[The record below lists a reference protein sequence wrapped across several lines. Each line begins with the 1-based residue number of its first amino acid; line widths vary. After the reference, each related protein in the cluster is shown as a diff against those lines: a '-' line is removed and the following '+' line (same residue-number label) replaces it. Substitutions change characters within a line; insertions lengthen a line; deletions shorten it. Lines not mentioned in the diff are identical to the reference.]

1 MTTKKRISD
10 TKKNAETQMNNQ
22 RAMIKRLCLSSSV
35 IGLFSMTLL
44 HAMPAFA
51 DCATPASPEGG
62 LAYFTADDTYRY
74 CDSTDTWVVIAT
86 SGGSSLWTDNTT
98 HITRTNFH
106 ILNAGLAAGSTTAGL
121 DGDGVYTFYDPD
133 KGALRG
139 GEVAFGETGWEDA
152 NIGTDSFAWGRAPRA
167 SGLAAAAF
175 GDRTRATGESSFAA
189 GYDSYAT
196 DNQAIAMGDTAR
208 ATAYGSIALGQ
219 EVQATGINTMVI
231 GLADQTSVGDNQV
244 SGVGSMGIFMDDV
257 GTYNLSDTDMFAVVG
272 GQIMIDEDA
281 TSAASRGCIRYNDT
295 TDKLQYSHDC
305 TTYADMGGSSVA
317 LSGISA
323 ATAANTIANGVHLQT
338 WNWALTGAT
347 EDAFTF
353 GETTAAT
360 NGAGGQS
367 VLKATTLASSTA
379 IPFMITNLGNGLSM
393 RVNDET
399 GDADT
404 TPFVIG
410 ASGNVGV
417 GTTTTTYDV
426 TFNGTAAHTIGMI
439 PNTTSNTAGNSL
451 TVRAG
456 DATSGA
462 TDKDGGT
469 LVLAPG
475 QSTGVGYSTIQF
487 QSATPWGGGGNTAT
501 NSLVDVMRIFHDG
514 SQGTILH
521 LQAPTAYPSNK
532 IWFDGIGETALT
544 KGDTYPGV
552 SVIRFNLSAH
562 PIFHNYHTAAPAD
575 GDFDNSEWTMWFDE
589 TNDEFELKGKKS
601 DGTVMTATV
610 GGGGSSLWTD
620 NTTHIS
626 RAGVHVLNAA
636 ETSDSTD
643 MSIAGGGAAGKR
655 MFFDMTKGSIRGGE
669 LGAANDAWDNANISP
684 NSFAWGLNAEASGDS
699 ILAIGS
705 NVTASSG
712 GTAIGGDITA
722 SQYSIAIGG
731 PIDSYGLGAVAIGNN
746 LESGGNSSVAIG
758 SYVYS
763 TGGASIGMG
772 LSIGSHATGSV
783 ALGQNLYVANTG
795 AGSVALGQDTEVS
808 GANSMALGLG
818 AAATAPVVS
827 GANSFGVFMGDQS
840 GIDVAAASTMAVLGG
855 DFIVGSYQLD
865 DTATGSQDSR
875 MFFDRSKGAFRVG
888 EVAGTQWDDASVG
901 THSVAMGLGTSA
913 SGAESFAVGLDSVA
927 NNSVSFAAGQ
937 LVTASGYNSIAHGQE
952 ATASG
957 GNSVVFGL
965 GDATG
970 AYPIVSGASSFGV
983 FMGDQSG
990 VDLSQTNTMALMG
1003 GRLGIGTVTPSVEL
1017 EVTGDIEYTGTIT
1030 DVSDRRL
1037 KDNIRPLDEHGSMLD
1052 KLASVDT
1059 YSFTMKDDKAGR
1071 AEFGVMAQE
1080 LEGIFPELVRTAQ
1093 DEMGTKSVNYVGLIA
1108 PMIEATKELKAEND
1122 VLKSQMDDLSQQVA
1136 LLNKVTAQNVNKA
1149 SMSGYVMM
1157 LVGLALGFGV
1167 ALILQRRTK
1176 QS

>member
-98 HITRTNFH
+98 HITRGNFHVLNTGETMTTAGFDGVADTYSLYHTDKSALRIGRAEWGSWNEAYIGNYSLAIGNHSTAAGEGSFAGGLQNEASGDGSLVMGTGSTAGPRGMTVGYQIDNQGWDSYAFGWQMDINAGAYGVFAVHTDGATDKPEMGTNSDGSVVFFMGAQEAVVMNTGNTLGLFGGNMVIDPADPATQLSARATLDIGASTDSIILPTGTDAQRPASPVGGMLRYNTTASTDKIEFYDAEGTAWVQLGSGGSSLWTDNTTHITRTNFH
-106 ILNAGLAAGSTTAGL
+106 VLNAGLAAGSTTAGL
-121 DGDGVYTFYDPD
+121 DGDGMYSFYDPD

-167 SGLAAAAF
+167 SGLAAVAF

-305 TTYADMGGSSVA
+305 TTYADMGGA
-317 LSGISA
+317 
-323 ATAANTIANGVHLQT
+323 
-338 WNWALTGAT
+338 
-347 EDAFTF
+347 
-353 GETTAAT
+353 
-360 NGAGGQS
+360 
-367 VLKATTLASSTA
+367 
-379 IPFMITNLGNGLSM
+379 
-393 RVNDET
+393 
-399 GDADT
+399 
-404 TPFVIG
+404 
-410 ASGNVGV
+410 
-417 GTTTTTYDV
+417 
-426 TFNGTAAHTIGMI
+426 
-439 PNTTSNTAGNSL
+439 
-451 TVRAG
+451 
-456 DATSGA
+456 
-462 TDKDGGT
+462 
-469 LVLAPG
+469 
-475 QSTGVGYSTIQF
+475 
-487 QSATPWGGGGNTAT
+487 
-501 NSLVDVMRIFHDG
+501 
-514 SQGTILH
+514 
-521 LQAPTAYPSNK
+521 
-532 IWFDGIGETALT
+532 
-544 KGDTYPGV
+544 
-552 SVIRFNLSAH
+552 
-562 PIFHNYHTAAPAD
+562 
-575 GDFDNSEWTMWFDE
+575 
-589 TNDEFELKGKKS
+589 
-601 DGTVMTATV
+601 
-610 GGGGSSLWTD
+610 SSLWTD

-712 GTAIGGDITA
+712 GMALGGDITA

-840 GIDVAAASTMAVLGG
+840 GIDVAAASTMAILGG